1 MPSSKPKRRRA
12 RWLAGALVLALLL
25 GLTATGYRMKN
36 STTFQVAG
44 ELVSRVDTDEKVVAL
59 TFDDGPTPADADAV
73 LGALAGRGVRATFY
87 VNGRPLTEAPDVG
100 KRIVEAGH
108 ELGNHTWSH
117 RRMVLVTPGIVA
129 DEVEPTDEAIRRM
142 GYEGEITFRP
152 PYGDKLLTLP
162 LYLARHD
169 RTTVTWDIS
178 PERWDAEQAADEIID
193 GTLSGVQPGSIILLH
208 PWNGRT
214 AVQQAIGPIVDHL
227 TAQGYRF
234 VTVSELLAMR

>member
-1 MPSSKPKRRRA
+1 M
-12 RWLAGALVLALLL
+12 ALVLLL
-25 GLTATGYRMKN
+25 GLGVVSYRMKN

-44 ELVSRVDTDEKVVAL
+44 ELVPRVDTGEKAVAL

-73 LGALAGRGVRATFY
+73 LGALAERGVRATFF
-87 VNGRPLTEAPDVG
+87 VNGKPLSEAPDVG
-100 KRIVEAGH
+100 RRLVEAGH
-108 ELGNHTWSH
+108 ELGNHTWTH
-117 RRMVLVTPGIVA
+117 RRMVLVTPAIVA
-129 DEVEPTDEAIRRM
+129 DEVEPTDDAIRSS

-162 LYLARHD
+162 LYLANHD
-169 RTTVTWDIS
+169 RTTVTWDVS
-178 PERWDAEQAADEIID
+178 PERWDAEQTPDEIVD
-193 GTLSGVQPGSIILLH
+193 GAVSETRPGSIILLH

-214 AVQQAIGPIVDHL
+214 SVQQAIGPVIDDL